1 MAAADET
8 VFLWIN
14 GWVGTFS
21 WFDNLIEVLVSDYF
35 VPVGSALV
43 LLAFWF
49 IGGDPETRE
58 RNQKTVFVACTALGI
73 ASLTVLIIN
82 DFYFRPRPFDAHEAA
97 LLFYK
102 PTDSSFPANPVAV
115 VFAVAASVWWADRR
129 VGTLLFVMAS
139 AFAFSRV
146 YAGVHYPLDVISG
159 AAIGIVVAY
168 LISKLR
174 ILLEPLP
181 TLVVRLAR
189 VFSLA

>member
-1 MAAADET
+1 MAEADAT

-21 WFDNLIEVLVSDYF
+21 WFDNVMEVLVSDYF
-35 VPVGSALV
+35 MPVGSALV

-49 IGGDPETRE
+49 MGGDPETRE
-58 RNQKTVFVACTALGI
+58 RNQKTVFVACSALAI
-73 ASLTVLIIN
+73 ASLTVFIIN
-82 DFYFRPRPFDAHEAA
+82 DFFFRPRPFVGHETA

-115 VFAVAASVWWADRR
+115 VFAIAASVWWADRK
-129 VGTLLFVMAS
+129 VGTLLYVMAS
-139 AFAFSRV
+139 VFAFSRV
-146 YAGVHYPLDVISG
+146 YAGVHYPLDLISG

-181 TLVVRLAR
+181 TIVVRLGR